1 MLLRCTIKILS
12 MCIVTYLKLVSF
24 YLYFHTTFLSSK
36 FNVFKIISFLKVC
49 FGDYILYILV
59 YIEINLKYNLSQS
72 LIVMSCPS
80 REVGDFSLSD

>member
-1 MLLRCTIKILS
+1 MYVCIKILS

-36 FNVFKIISFLKVC
+36 FNVFKIISFLKVYFD

-59 YIEINLKYNLSQS
+59 YIEINLSQS

>member
-1 MLLRCTIKILS
+1 MYVCIKILS

-36 FNVFKIISFLKVC
+36 FNVFKIISFLTVYFD

-72 LIVMSCPS
+72 LIAMSCPS

>member
-1 MLLRCTIKILS
+1 

-36 FNVFKIISFLKVC
+36 FNVLKIISFLKVC